1 MPRGLKRRRRG
12 GGVALLA
19 LALALL
25 GCSRDPDSGAALER
39 SLAQLVA
46 QQAAYDGRLVAARGV
61 LRRYGSPQHYW
72 LEDRD
77 YNRVAVATTADLDA
91 RVGQTVRVR
100 GVFRYDPRRGRR
112 IEVQRLDG
120 AGDTPGRP

>member
-25 GCSRDPDSGAALER
+25 ACSRDPDSGAALER

-61 LRRYGSPQHYW
+61 LHRYGSPQHYW
-72 LEDRD
+72 L
-77 YNRVAVATTADLDA
+77 
-91 RVGQTVRVR
+91 
-100 GVFRYDPRRGRR
+100 
-112 IEVQRLDG
+112 
-120 AGDTPGRP
+120 